1 MFGNCQFI
9 LPQINGEG
17 PKWGHKADEKKPY
30 VAVGRFAN
38 VIPIIEEL
46 KTNLPNVKP
55 LKTFS
60 QQYIKN
66 VERIERSIYK
76 EGSVMPGRTVNF
88 MEQGFKELKCERK
101 KNGAKQKQV
110 QRFDLQ

>member
-1 MFGNCQFI
+1 M
-9 LPQINGEG
+9 
-17 PKWGHKADEKKPY
+17 
-30 VAVGRFAN
+30 AVGSFAN

-76 EGSVMPGRTVNF
+76 EGSVPPDRTVNF
-88 MEQGFKELKCERK
+88 MEKGFKELNCQPK
-101 KNGAKQKQV
+101 KNGAGKQK
-110 QRFDLQ
+110 RA